1 MLSYGSDATMYMI
14 ICLVETLPFCLVVEQ
29 RWTKKERTV
38 VASVQ
43 MWCHEIEQLCQP
55 RPPLTKE
62 RTLRCLKSVGWRC
75 AHVSFGFE
83 DPVLFRQQASR
94 GQHDDSKKK
103 MFHGKP
109 AAVDVN
115 VIVPMKNTKFC
126 WMSVGPGEQN
136 LENRFIASHRCSV
149 TLVMPGWLVLVD
161 PLHHSVPQA
170 AQP

>member
-62 RTLRCLKSVGWRC
+62 RTLRCQKSVGWR
-75 AHVSFGFE
+75 ART
-83 DPVLFRQQASR
+83 FRLDSR
-94 GQHDDSKKK
+94 IQFYSVNKRVEVNTMIPRK

-161 PLHHSVPQA
+161 PLHYSVPQA